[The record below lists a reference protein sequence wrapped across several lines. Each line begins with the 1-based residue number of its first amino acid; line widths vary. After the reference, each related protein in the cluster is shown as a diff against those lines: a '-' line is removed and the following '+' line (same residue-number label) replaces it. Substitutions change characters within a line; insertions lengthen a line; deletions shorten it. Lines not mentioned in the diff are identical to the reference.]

1 MSPVISTGLS
11 MPCSFCLLTHKR
23 LVNLVPG
30 HAPLLVSVSA
40 SIALFAIG
48 TGPSHYAGDPFIC
61 RMRIYPARGGFIQHV
76 ADLSSTSQK
85 RNDTDGSI
93 NTDSV
98 YQ

>member
-1 MSPVISTGLS
+1 MARPVMFPVISTGLL

-48 TGPSHYAGDPFIC
+48 TGPSHYAGDPFIEC
-61 RMRIYPARGGFIQHV
+61 SVRIYPARSGFIQHV
-76 ADLSSTSQK
+76 
-85 RNDTDGSI
+85 TDFVECGFI
-93 NTDSV
+93 QHVTEKD
-98 YQ
+98 